1 MKNLEAIPEKHS
13 TDSLQ
18 KTAILGTSHTI
29 RKVLQC
35 ETLRLSSG
43 DRCWFKRS
51 TGEKRLVTTDNNNN
65 NDDDDDDVIIT
76 IIIIIIITAHSL
88 PWSIHSIAE
97 NSIYMSYSSKV
108 SGRTVNKKCLV
119 SSPVLFENQLN
130 CRKGTTAATTAATT
144 ATTINQFN
152 S

>member
-1 MKNLEAIPEKHS
+1 M
-13 TDSLQ
+13 
-18 KTAILGTSHTI
+18 
-29 RKVLQC
+29 
-35 ETLRLSSG
+35 
-43 DRCWFKRS
+43 
-51 TGEKRLVTTDNNNN
+51 TTDNNNN
-65 NDDDDDDVIIT
+65 NDDNDNNDDDVITTTATIII

-130 CRKGTTAATTAATT
+130 CRKGTTTAAAAAAATT